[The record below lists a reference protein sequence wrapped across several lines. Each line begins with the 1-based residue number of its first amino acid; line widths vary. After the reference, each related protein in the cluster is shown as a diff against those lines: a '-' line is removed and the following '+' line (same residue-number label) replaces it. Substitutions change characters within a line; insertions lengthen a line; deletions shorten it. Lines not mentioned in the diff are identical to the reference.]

1 MARMFGAGAVV
12 GLVCLAGC
20 AGSPASPEPAAAV
33 EVPVASQAETPVE
46 QAAHVS
52 PYVGTWTLDR
62 ESTWLTV
69 WTVAFGKAEE
79 VNMPEDQYNEMSAKI
94 NEVVDSM
101 SVEVV
106 IREDGTL
113 FIEFEMG
120 PQQDSSTGTWTLLED
135 GSIDMVAQSDT
146 NSEKTGETAAI
157 GTIEGTKLVM
167 VTPADPSGFG
177 TIKFNRASK

>member
-1 MARMFGAGAVV
+1 MARMFGAGAVL

-20 AGSPASPEPAAAV
+20 AGSPASPEPAQ
-33 EVPVASQAETPVE
+33 PVAAAEAQAPVE
-46 QAAHVS
+46 QAAEVS

-69 WTVAFGKAEE
+69 WTLAFGKAEE
-79 VNMPEDQYNEMSAKI
+79 VNMPEDQYKEMSAKI

-120 PQQDSSTGTWTLLED
+120 PQQDSSTGTWSLLED

-146 NSEKTGETAAI
+146 NSEQSGLTAAI

-177 TIKFNRASK
+177 TIKFNRVGK